1 MTTRS
6 ADRPAPRLAPAEIVV
21 ALIDAATRL
30 LAEEGPSAIKARS
43 VADAAGVSTTAVY
56 YHVGGIP
63 ELLQAVADKGFR
75 DLDVAFGALAPH
87 KDPVAEL
94 FTMAMATR
102 DVAQSNPH
110 LYDLMFGLS
119 SRGSYRP
126 PGHRAAGGAAGRSEA
141 FQSVYTHL
149 VEACTRLLESGRI
162 RPEDPEIIASQL
174 WSCVHGFIS
183 LELGGQFSTFNDPV
197 RQILLPMTANIFVAL
212 GDSRERA
219 YASEASIL
227 PRD

>member
-1 MTTRS
+1 MATRS
-6 ADRPAPRLAPAEIVV
+6 ADASASRPAPSEIVGRLV
-21 ALIDAATRL
+21 DAATRL
-30 LAEEGPSAIKARS
+30 LADEGPSAIKARS

-63 ELLQAVADKGFR
+63 ELLQVVVDKGFR
-75 DLDVAFGALAPH
+75 DLDRAFATLAPH
-87 KDPVAEL
+87 GDPVAEL
-94 FTMAMATR
+94 FTMALAAR

-119 SRGSYRP
+119 SRGTYRP
-126 PGHRAAGGAAGRSEA
+126 PGHRTSGGSADRSEA
-141 FQSVYTHL
+141 FQSVYNHL

-162 RPEDPEIIASQL
+162 RPEDPEIVAGQL
-174 WSCVHGFIS
+174 WSSVHGFVS
-183 LELGGQFSTFNDPV
+183 LELGGQFSAFPDPV
-197 RQILLPMTANIFVAL
+197 RQILLPMTANIIVAL

-227 PRD
+227 PQG